1 MAGHSFAGQEM
12 TRFVRT
18 YPGRVIKLVYL
29 DGWDSN
35 DAANAPNPIV
45 CVPR

>member
-1 MAGHSFAGQEM
+1 VSIGLRCNNVASTSYTVTVTNISSSPA
-12 TRFVRT
+12 
-18 YPGRVIKLVYL
+18 
-29 DGWDSN
+29 WDSN